1 MSAKSH
7 QCDLS
12 MYVTSIFQ
20 FDVTSISLSLLS
32 FVGVRERGLGMVGG
46 PVRGMDNS

>member
-1 MSAKSH
+1 MYV
-7 QCDLS
+7 

-32 FVGVRERGLGMVGG
+32 FVRVRERGLCGEWDGG
-46 PVRGMDNS
+46 GSGPGDG